1 MSVSLA
7 QFVGCEG
14 SSFQT
19 STNPRVGAILVY
31 EFWGGAKP
39 LFVGWGWGLLS
50 GAMWKIS
57 SSVLFCSVPTWLEVR
72 GCCEGVL
79 LLSKKIKL
87 LIIISFVPLA
97 HDPFFV
103 GAG

>member
-1 MSVSLA
+1 M
-7 QFVGCEG
+7 
-14 SSFQT
+14 
-19 STNPRVGAILVY
+19 GAVIRRYVENIILC
-31 EFWGGAKP
+31 
-39 LFVGWGWGLLS
+39 
-50 GAMWKIS
+50 
-57 SSVLFCSVPTWLEVR
+57 SVLFCPQLAGGAP

-87 LIIISFVPLA
+87 LIVISFVPLA

>member
-7 QFVGCEG
+7 QFVGCGG
-14 SSFQT
+14 SSFKQVQI
-19 STNPRVGAILVY
+19 PGLGL
-31 EFWGGAKP
+31 FWYKNFGEVQNKP

-50 GAMWKIS
+50 GALWKIS

-87 LIIISFVPLA
+87 LIII
-97 HDPFFV
+97 
-103 GAG
+103 